1 MKSKFFIFYILLSFF
16 SKVYALENLEINSR
30 EISID
35 KKNETTI
42 FKSEVVI
49 KDEMNNI
56 IKSDYVLYNNKLKR
70 LNIKGKVSVIT
81 AEGNLIESE
90 NIVLDKKN
98 ILISNDPSIITDV
111 QKNKIIVDNFE
122 YKIDEKNKICRK
134 YSVN

>member
-42 FKSEVVI
+42 FKGEVVI

-90 NIVLDKKN
+90 NKFL
-98 ILISNDPSIITDV
+98 LSES
-111 QKNKIIVDNFE
+111 
-122 YKIDEKNKICRK
+122 
-134 YSVN
+134 SL